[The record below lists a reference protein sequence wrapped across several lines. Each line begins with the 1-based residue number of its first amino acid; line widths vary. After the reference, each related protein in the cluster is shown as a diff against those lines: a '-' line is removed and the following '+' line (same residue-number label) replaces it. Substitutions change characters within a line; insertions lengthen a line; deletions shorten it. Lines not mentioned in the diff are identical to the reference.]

1 MPALKNKYSDNPLHD
16 EFFENFMSKHTRESY
31 RRDLVLFYEYC
42 AHHFKKGPLQIE
54 REHVI
59 KYRNTLSE
67 CGGQRD
73 EGHAPKTIA
82 RKLAAISSYYDY
94 LVEKGLCSTNPAT
107 SVKRPRLDVKSPT
120 QILSSEQVRGLFN
133 LIDASKLSGSMH
145 KALLLLFFTSGL
157 RKSEVIHLRYKDL
170 RLINDQWIVEFTGKG
185 GKIGQKLLHQEA
197 IEALES
203 YFQLM
208 KEHDRAHQPDD
219 WLFQPSTN
227 PSDQKNLNKSLNPR
241 TINEILEYYAK
252 KLGLNIRVS
261 PHSARATFIS
271 ELLEI
276 GIDIYSVAREVHHS
290 SVKTT
295 QEYDK
300 RRKRL
305 IDSPVTK
312 LRY

>member
-1 MPALKNKYSDNPLHD
+1 MPALKKIDQDPALQD
-16 EFFENFMSKHTRESY
+16 EFFENFTSKHTRESY
-31 RRDLVLFYEYC
+31 RRDLILFYEYC
-42 AHHFKKGPLQIE
+42 AHHFKRGPNQIE

-94 LVEKGLCSTNPAT
+94 LVEKGLCASNPAT

-133 LIDASKLSGSMH
+133 LIDTSKLSGCMH

-157 RKSEVIHLRYKDL
+157 RKSEVLSLRYKDL

-185 GKIGQKLLHQEA
+185 GKIGQKLLHHEA
-197 IEALES
+197 IEALEV
-203 YFQLM
+203 YLEKM
-208 KEHDRAHQPDD
+208 KEHDRALSPDD

-227 PSDQKNLNKSLNPR
+227 PSDQSNLNKSLNPR
-241 TINEILEYYAK
+241 TINEILDYYAK
-252 KLGLNIRVS
+252 KMGLNIRVS

-271 ELLEI
+271 ELLEL
-276 GIDIYSVAREVHHS
+276 GVDIYSVAREVHHS